1 MEQIA
6 IIHFT
11 NYPKG
16 QSRACM
22 GAVMKYTMQE
32 KKTLW
37 EGRKLVSGINCRPE
51 SVYDDFLRT
60 KLLYHK
66 EGGTM
71 FYHMVQSFP
80 AGEDVDPS
88 TAHAAA
94 LRLAE
99 WFQGR
104 EMLVCTHVDRDHIHS
119 HLLIN
124 SVSFEDGKKLHIS
137 EPELEQLRRCNDE
150 VCAVLGLP
158 VFRPQKKKQV
168 KSMSGAEYHTAVR
181 GESWKFRL
189 INTIDECMRYA
200 HSREEFIALMRSDG
214 YDVRWT
220 DSRKSITYTT
230 PGGMRCRDDRLHDE
244 KYLKERMEVEFRV
257 RQAVIYGGTAPAE
270 YAEIAAGAGTAS
282 HAGGMGRADFR
293 ADGDGKT
300 DGRAAPSTEGDHRKA
315 QTMGNAGAG
324 GGTDPGSEGDPP
336 TGRTGWEEERAA
348 LFSPQ
353 AAPAPAFTGVAA
365 GSGGAAGIAGAVVRL
380 GHALERAS
388 SGVPVRDATTSVLHG
403 DSKALRRER
412 EKKIALGHKEDD
424 HEEEQNWQQT
434 M

>member
-22 GAVMKYTMQE
+22 GAVMRYTQQE

-37 EGRKLVSGINCRPE
+37 EGRQLVSGVNCQPE
-51 SVYDDFLRT
+51 SVCDDFLRT

-80 AGEDVDPS
+80 ADEKVDPVV
-88 TAHAAA
+88 AHAAA
-94 LRLAE
+94 LKLAK

-104 EMLVCTHVDRDHIHS
+104 EVLVCTHVDRDHIHS
-119 HLLIN
+119 HFLIN

-137 EPELEQLRRCNDE
+137 EPELTQLRQRNDQ
-150 VCAVLGLP
+150 VCMEFGLP
-158 VFRPQKKKQV
+158 VFQPQKRRKV
-168 KSMSGAEYHTAVR
+168 KSMSGAEYHTAAR
-181 GESWKFRL
+181 GDSWKFRL
-189 INTIDECMRYA
+189 MNTIDECMRYVR
-200 HSREEFIALMRSDG
+200 SREEFIALMRSEG

-244 KYLKERMEVEFRV
+244 KYLKERMELEFRI
-257 RQAVIYGGTAPAE
+257 RQAVIHGGTAPAE
-270 YAEIAAGAGTAS
+270 YAEISNEDTASHSGGMARADRRTDSDGRTLGRADDSAVGADCFTQAMGDAGTAGEVDS
-282 HAGGMGRADFR
+282 GGESDMLSG
-293 ADGDGKT
+293 
-300 DGRAAPSTEGDHRKA
+300 
-315 QTMGNAGAG
+315 Q
-324 GGTDPGSEGDPP
+324 
-336 TGRTGWEEERAA
+336 TGWEAERAA
-348 LFSPQ
+348 LFSANDPTAPPLTGM
-353 AAPAPAFTGVAA
+353 AADSGVAV
-365 GSGGAAGIAGAVVRL
+365 GIAGTVVRL
-380 GHALERAS
+380 GHALERS
-388 SGVPVRDATTSVLHG
+388 DNPVPVSDAATAHKHA
-403 DSKALRRER
+403 DSKTLRRER
-412 EKKIALGHKEDD
+412 EKKIALGHKEDG
-424 HEEEQNWQQT
+424 HEEEQTWQQT

>member
-16 QSRACM
+16 QNRACM
-22 GAVMKYTMQE
+22 GAVMKYTQQE
-32 KKTLW
+32 KKTMW
-37 EGRKLVSGINCRPE
+37 EDHRLVSGVNCRPE

-80 AGEDVDPS
+80 ADEEVDPM

-94 LRLAE
+94 LKLAE

-104 EMLVCTHVDRDHIHS
+104 EVLVCTHVDRDHIHS
-119 HLLIN
+119 HFLIN

-137 EPELEQLRRCNDE
+137 EPELRQLRQCNDQ
-150 VCAVLGLP
+150 VCAEFGLP
-158 VFRPQKKKQV
+158 VFHARKEKRV
-168 KSMSGAEYHTAVR
+168 KSMSGAEYHAAAR

-189 INTIDECMRYA
+189 MNTIDECMRYA
-200 HSREEFIALMRSDG
+200 HSREAFIALMRGEG

-220 DSRKSITYTT
+220 DSRKNITYTT
-230 PGGMRCRDDRLHDE
+230 PDGMKCRDDRLHDK
-244 KYLKERMEVEFRV
+244 KYLKERMELEFRI
-257 RQAVIYGGTAPAE
+257 RQTLIHGGAAPAE
-270 YAEIAAGAGTAS
+270 YAEAARGVPASNGRGVAGTDGLAGGDGRTSGGADAFAGRDLRKDSSPGGAGTGS
-282 HAGGMGRADFR
+282 GSDQRNR
-293 ADGDGKT
+293 GDT
-300 DGRAAPSTEGDHRKA
+300 PPSG
-315 QTMGNAGAG
+315 
-324 GGTDPGSEGDPP
+324 
-336 TGRTGWEEERAA
+336 TGWEEERAA
-348 LFSPQ
+348 LFSAKDP
-353 AAPAPAFTGVAA
+353 AAPSFAGVAA
-365 GSGGAAGIAGAVVRL
+365 GPGSAAGIAGTVVQL
-380 GHALERAS
+380 GRALERIDS
-388 SGVPVRDATTSVLHG
+388 TVPVRDATALHG
-403 DSKALRRER
+403 YTDRKTRRREQ

-424 HEEEQNWQQT
+424 HEDQQTRQQT

>member
-37 EGRKLVSGINCRPE
+37 EAHKLVSGINCRPE

-60 KLLYHK
+60 KLLHHK

-80 AGEDVDPS
+80 ADKEVDPS
-88 TAHAAA
+88 AAHAAA
-94 LRLAE
+94 LKLAE

-104 EMLVCTHVDRDHIHS
+104 EVLVCTHVDRDHIHS
-119 HLLIN
+119 HFLVN

-137 EPELEQLRRCNDE
+137 EAELTQLRQRNDQ
-150 VCAVLGLP
+150 VCAEFGMP
-158 VFRPQKKKQV
+158 VFQPQKKKQV
-168 KSMSGAEYHTAVR
+168 KSMSGSEYHTAAR

-189 INTIDECMRYA
+189 MNSIDECMRYA
-200 HSREEFIALMRSDG
+200 HSREEFIALMRSEG
-214 YDVRWT
+214 YNVRWT
-220 DSRKSITYTT
+220 EGRKSITYTT

-257 RQAVIYGGTAPAE
+257 RQAIIYGGTASAE
-270 YAEIAAGAGTAS
+270 YAETTASAGTAS
-282 HAGGMGRADFR
+282 HGGTVVGDDRRTGGNRGTAGRANPSAGGDFR
-293 ADGDGKT
+293 K
-300 DGRAAPSTEGDHRKA
+300 APSL
-315 QTMGNAGAG
+315 GNAGADSG
-324 GGTDPGSEGDPP
+324 ADPGNESDTPI
-336 TGRTGWEEERAA
+336 GRTGWEEERTA
-348 LFSPQ
+348 LFSSQ
-353 AAPAPAFTGVAA
+353 AVPAPAFAGVAF
-365 GSGGAAGIAGAVVRL
+365 GSGGAAGLAGAVVQL
-380 GHALERAS
+380 GRALERS
-388 SGVPVRDATTSVLHG
+388 SGGVPVRDATTAALHG

>member
-37 EGRKLVSGINCRPE
+37 EGRRLVSGINCRPE

-60 KLLYHK
+60 KLMYHK

-80 AGEDVDPS
+80 ADEKVDPS
-88 TAHAAA
+88 AAHAAA
-94 LRLAE
+94 LKLAE
-99 WFQGR
+99 WFRGR
-104 EMLVCTHVDRDHIHS
+104 EVLVCTHVDRDHIHS
-119 HLLIN
+119 HFLIN

-137 EPELEQLRRCNDE
+137 EPELNQLRQRNDQ
-150 VCAVLGLP
+150 VCAEFGLP
-158 VFRPQKKKQV
+158 VFQPQKKTQV
-168 KSMSGAEYHTAVR
+168 KSMSGAEYHTAAR

-189 INTIDECMRYA
+189 MNTIDECMRYA
-200 HSREEFIALMRSDG
+200 HSREEFITLMRSEG

-220 DSRKSITYTT
+220 DGRKSITYTT

-244 KYLKERMEVEFRV
+244 KYLKERMELEFRI
-257 RQAVIYGGTAPAE
+257 RQAVIHGGTAPTE
-270 YAEIAAGAGTAS
+270 YAETTAGAGAAS
-282 HAGGMGRADFR
+282 HDGGVGRADFR
-293 ADGDGKT
+293 TGGNRGTA
-300 DGRAAPSTEGDHRKA
+300 GRADPSAGGDFRKA
-315 QTMGNAGAG
+315 TFLDNAGADG
-324 GGTDPGSEGDPP
+324 GADPGNESDAPI
-336 TGRTGWEEERAA
+336 GRTGWEEERAA
-348 LFSPQ
+348 FFSSQ
-353 AAPAPAFTGVAA
+353 AVPASAFAGVAF
-365 GSGGAAGIAGAVVRL
+365 GSGGAAGLAGAVVRL
-380 GHALERAS
+380 GRALERS
-388 SGVPVRDATTSVLHG
+388 SGDVPVRDATTAHRYT

>member
-22 GAVMKYTMQE
+22 GAVMKYTQQE

-37 EGRKLVSGINCRPE
+37 EGRRLVSGVNCQAK

-60 KLLYHK
+60 KLFYHK

-80 AGEDVDPS
+80 ADEEVDPV

-94 LRLAE
+94 LKLAE
-99 WFQGR
+99 WFRGR
-104 EMLVCTHVDRDHIHS
+104 EVLVCTHVDRDHIHS
-119 HLLIN
+119 HFLIN

-137 EPELEQLRRCNDE
+137 EPELTQLRQRNDQ
-150 VCAVLGLP
+150 VCMEFGLP
-158 VFRPQKKKQV
+158 VFQPRKKRV
-168 KSMSGAEYHTAVR
+168 KSMSGAEYHAAAR

-189 INTIDECMRYA
+189 MNTIDECMRYA
-200 HSREEFIALMRSDG
+200 HSREEFITLMRSEG
-214 YDVRWT
+214 YGIRWT
-220 DSRKSITYTT
+220 DSRKNITYTT

-244 KYLKERMEVEFRV
+244 KYLKERMEREFRI
-257 RQAVIYGGTAPAE
+257 RQAVIHGGAAPAE
-270 YAEIAAGAGTAS
+270 YAEVISGDTAS
-282 HAGGMGRADFR
+282 HSTRMGRVDR
-293 ADGDGKT
+293 CSDS
-300 DGRAAPSTEGDHRKA
+300 DGRAADRTDASVGRDVRKA
-315 QTMGNAGAG
+315 QPLDNAGTDRGADSG
-324 GGTDPGSEGDPP
+324 GEGDSPFA
-336 TGRTGWEEERAA
+336 GTGWEEEREA
-348 LFSPQ
+348 LFSASDPAALALAGMA
-353 AAPAPAFTGVAA
+353 AAPGDAV
-365 GSGGAAGIAGAVVRL
+365 GIAGAVVRL
-380 GHALERAS
+380 GRALERS
-388 SGVPVRDATTSVLHG
+388 DDTVPVRDTTITHQHT
-403 DSKALRRER
+403 DSKILRRER

-424 HEEEQNWQQT
+424 HEDTQTWQQT

>member
-1 MEQIA
+1 MAQIA

-32 KKTLW
+32 KKILW
-37 EGRKLVSGINCRPE
+37 EGRQLVSGINCRPE

-80 AGEDVDPS
+80 ADEEVDPAA
-88 TAHAAA
+88 AHAAA
-94 LRLAE
+94 LTLAE

-104 EMLVCTHVDRDHIHS
+104 EVLVCTHVDRNHIHS
-119 HLLIN
+119 HFLIN

-137 EPELEQLRRCNDE
+137 EPELTKLRQRNDQ
-150 VCAVLGLP
+150 VCMEFGLP
-158 VFRPQKKKQV
+158 VFQPQKKRV
-168 KSMSGAEYHTAVR
+168 RSMSGAEYHAAAR

-189 INTIDECMRYA
+189 MNAIDECMRYA
-200 HSREEFIALMRSDG
+200 RSREEFITLMRSEG

-220 DSRKSITYTT
+220 DNRKNVTYTT
-230 PGGMRCRDDRLHDE
+230 PGGMRCRDDRFHDE
-244 KYLKERMEVEFRV
+244 KYLKERMELEFRV
-257 RQAVIYGGTAPAE
+257 RQEVIHGGTAPTE
-270 YAEIAAGAGTAS
+270 YAETAGNSSSYDRGVAGTGRSPDCHGQNPGGADAP
-282 HAGGMGRADFR
+282 AGRDI
-293 ADGDGKT
+293 
-300 DGRAAPSTEGDHRKA
+300 RKA
-315 QTMGNAGAG
+315 QSLDNK
-324 GGTDPGSEGDPP
+324 GTDDGADPGDKGDPP
-336 TGRTGWEEERAA
+336 PAGTGWEEERAT
-348 LFSPQ
+348 LFSASNP
-353 AAPAPAFTGVAA
+353 AAPALAGVAA
-365 GSGGAAGIAGAVVRL
+365 GSSGAAGLAGAVVRL
-380 GHALERAS
+380 GRALERS
-388 SGVPVRDATTSVLHG
+388 DDPVPINDAAAVHRHT
-403 DSKALRRER
+403 DSKTLRRER

-424 HEEEQNWQQT
+424 HEDTQTWQQT

>member
-16 QSRACM
+16 QSHACM
-22 GAVMKYTMQE
+22 GAVMRYTQQE

-37 EGRKLVSGINCRPE
+37 EGRQLVSGVNCRPE
-51 SVYDDFLRT
+51 SVHDDFLRT

-80 AGEDVDPS
+80 ADEEVNPG

-94 LRLAE
+94 LKLAK

-104 EMLVCTHVDRDHIHS
+104 EVLVCTHVDRDHIHS
-119 HLLIN
+119 HFLIN

-137 EPELEQLRRCNDE
+137 EPELTQLRQRNDQ
-150 VCAVLGLP
+150 VCMEFGLP
-158 VFRPQKKKQV
+158 VFQPQKRRKV
-168 KSMSGAEYHTAVR
+168 KSMSGAEYHTAAR

-189 INTIDECMRYA
+189 MNTIDSCMRYA
-200 HSREEFIALMRSDG
+200 RSREEFIALMRSEG

-244 KYLKERMEVEFRV
+244 KYLKERMELEFRI
-257 RQAVIYGGTAPAE
+257 RQAVIHGGTAPAE
-270 YAEIAAGAGTAS
+270 YAEACHGDTAS
-282 HAGGMGRADFR
+282 HGGGVVRADRRTDDAGRTPGGADASAGGD
-293 ADGDGKT
+293 
-300 DGRAAPSTEGDHRKA
+300 SRKA
-315 QTMGNAGAG
+315 QVLG
-324 GGTDPGSEGDPP
+324 DPGADGGADPGGKGDPQSA
-336 TGRTGWEEERAA
+336 GTGWEEERAA
-348 LFSPQ
+348 LFSANGPT
-353 AAPAPAFTGVAA
+353 APPLTGMAIDSGVAV
-365 GSGGAAGIAGAVVRL
+365 GIAGAVVRL
-380 GHALERAS
+380 GHALERPDNP
-388 SGVPVRDATTSVLHG
+388 VPINDATTAHKHA
-403 DSKALRRER
+403 DSKTLRRER

-424 HEEEQNWQQT
+424 HEDTQTWQQT

>member
-22 GAVMKYTMQE
+22 GAVMRYTQQE

-37 EGRKLVSGINCRPE
+37 EGRQLVSGVNCRPE
-51 SVYDDFLRT
+51 SVCDDFLRT

-80 AGEDVDPS
+80 ADEKVDP
-88 TAHAAA
+88 TVAHAAA
-94 LRLAE
+94 LKLAE

-104 EMLVCTHVDRDHIHS
+104 EVLVCTHVDRDHVHS
-119 HLLIN
+119 HFLVN
-124 SVSFEDGKKLHIS
+124 SVSFEEGKKLHIS
-137 EPELEQLRRCNDE
+137 EPELAQLRQRNDQ
-150 VCAVLGLP
+150 VCMEFGLP
-158 VFRPQKKKQV
+158 VFQPQKRRKV
-168 KSMSGAEYHTAVR
+168 KSMSGAEYHTAAR

-189 INTIDECMRYA
+189 MNTIDECMRYA
-200 HSREEFIALMRSDG
+200 RNQEEFIALMRSEG

-244 KYLKERMEVEFRV
+244 KYLKERMEVEFRI
-257 RQAVIYGGTAPAE
+257 RQAVIHGGTAPAE
-270 YAEIAAGAGTAS
+270 YAEACHGDTASHGGGVVRADRRTDDVGRTLGRADDPAAGADCLTQAMGDAGTA
-282 HAGGMGRADFR
+282 GGV
-293 ADGDGKT
+293 
-300 DGRAAPSTEGDHRKA
+300 
-315 QTMGNAGAG
+315 
-324 GGTDPGSEGDPP
+324 DPGGESDMLSGQ
-336 TGRTGWEEERAA
+336 TGWEAERAA
-348 LFSPQ
+348 LFSANDPT
-353 AAPAPAFTGVAA
+353 APALAGVAVD
-365 GSGGAAGIAGAVVRL
+365 SGGAVGAVGAVVRL
-380 GHALERAS
+380 GRALEQS
-388 SGVPVRDATTSVLHG
+388 DNPVPISDATTVHRHT
-403 DSKALRRER
+403 DSKTLRRER
-412 EKKIALGHKEDD
+412 EKKIALGHREDD
-424 HEEEQNWQQT
+424 HEDTQNWQQT

>member
-22 GAVMKYTMQE
+22 GAVMKYTQQE

-189 INTIDECMRYA
+189 MNTIDECMRYA
-200 HSREEFIALMRSDG
+200 HSREDFITLMRSEG

-257 RQAVIYGGTAPAE
+257 RQAVIYGGTASAE

-282 HAGGMGRADFR
+282 HGGAVVGDDRSTGGNRGTAGGDFL
-293 ADGDGKT
+293 K
-300 DGRAAPSTEGDHRKA
+300 APSL
-315 QTMGNAGAG
+315 GNAGADSG
-324 GGTDPGSEGDPP
+324 ADPGNESDTPI
-336 TGRTGWEEERAA
+336 GRTGWEEEREA

-353 AAPAPAFTGVAA
+353 AAPAPAFAGVAT
-365 GSGGAAGIAGAVVRL
+365 GSGGAAGLAGAVVRL
-380 GHALERAS
+380 GRALERAS
-388 SGVPVRDATTSVLHG
+388 SGVPVRDATTSALHG

>member
-22 GAVMKYTMQE
+22 GAVMRYTQQE

-37 EGRKLVSGINCRPE
+37 EGRQLVSGVNCRPE

-80 AGEDVDPS
+80 ADEKVDP
-88 TAHAAA
+88 TVAHAAA
-94 LRLAE
+94 LKLAK

-104 EMLVCTHVDRDHIHS
+104 EVLVCTHVDRDHIHS
-119 HLLIN
+119 HFLIN
-124 SVSFEDGKKLHIS
+124 SVSFENGKKLHIS
-137 EPELEQLRRCNDE
+137 EPELTQLRQRNDQ
-150 VCAVLGLP
+150 VCMEFGLP
-158 VFRPQKKKQV
+158 VFQPQKRRKV
-168 KSMSGAEYHTAVR
+168 KSMSGAEYHTAAR

-189 INTIDECMRYA
+189 MNTIDSCMRYA
-200 HSREEFIALMRSDG
+200 RSREEFIALMRSEG

-244 KYLKERMEVEFRV
+244 KYLKERMELEFRI
-257 RQAVIYGGTAPAE
+257 RQAVIHGGTAPAE
-270 YAEIAAGAGTAS
+270 YAEACHGDTAS
-282 HAGGMGRADFR
+282 HGGGVVRADRRTDDAGRTPGGADASAGGD
-293 ADGDGKT
+293 
-300 DGRAAPSTEGDHRKA
+300 SRKA
-315 QTMGNAGAG
+315 QVLG
-324 GGTDPGSEGDPP
+324 DPGADGGADPGGKGDPQSA
-336 TGRTGWEEERAA
+336 GTGWEEERAA
-348 LFSPQ
+348 LFSANGPT
-353 AAPAPAFTGVAA
+353 APPLTGMAIDSGVAV
-365 GSGGAAGIAGAVVRL
+365 GIAGAVVRL
-380 GHALERAS
+380 GHALERPDNP
-388 SGVPVRDATTSVLHG
+388 VPINDATTAHKHA
-403 DSKALRRER
+403 DSKTLRRER

-424 HEEEQNWQQT
+424 HEDTQTWQQT

>member
-22 GAVMKYTMQE
+22 GAVMRYTQQE

-37 EGRKLVSGINCRPE
+37 EGRRLVSGVNCQAK

-60 KLLYHK
+60 KLFYHK

-80 AGEDVDPS
+80 ADEKVDP
-88 TAHAAA
+88 TVAHAAA
-94 LRLAE
+94 LKLAE

-104 EMLVCTHVDRDHIHS
+104 EVLVCTHVDRDHIHS
-119 HLLIN
+119 HFLIN

-137 EPELEQLRRCNDE
+137 ETELTQLRQHNDQA
-150 VCAVLGLP
+150 CAEFGLP
-158 VFRPQKKKQV
+158 VFQPQKRRKV
-168 KSMSGAEYHTAVR
+168 KSMSGAEYHTAAR

-189 INTIDECMRYA
+189 MNTIDACMRYA
-200 HSREEFIALMRSDG
+200 RSREEFIALMRSEG

-244 KYLKERMEVEFRV
+244 KYLKERMELEFRI
-257 RQAVIYGGTAPAE
+257 RQAVIHGGAAPAE
-270 YAEIAAGAGTAS
+270 YAEVISGDTAS
-282 HAGGMGRADFR
+282 HSTRMGRVDR
-293 ADGDGKT
+293 CSDS
-300 DGRAAPSTEGDHRKA
+300 DGRAADRTDASVGRDVRKA
-315 QTMGNAGAG
+315 QPLDNAGTDG
-324 GGTDPGSEGDPP
+324 GIDSRGKGDTPP
-336 TGRTGWEEERAA
+336 VGTGWEEERAA
-348 LFSPQ
+348 LFPANDPTSP
-353 AAPAPAFTGVAA
+353 PLTGVAIDSDGA
-365 GSGGAAGIAGAVVRL
+365 GGIAGTVVRL
-380 GHALERAS
+380 GHALERS
-388 SGVPVRDATTSVLHG
+388 DNPVPVSDAATAHKHA
-403 DSKALRRER
+403 DSKTLRRER
-412 EKKIALGHKEDD
+412 EKKIALGHKEDG
-424 HEEEQNWQQT
+424 HEEEQTWQQT

>member
-1 MEQIA
+1 MAQIA

-32 KKTLW
+32 KKILW
-37 EGRKLVSGINCRPE
+37 EGRQLVSGINCRPE

-80 AGEDVDPS
+80 ADEEVDPAA
-88 TAHAAA
+88 AHAAA
-94 LRLAE
+94 LTLAE

-104 EMLVCTHVDRDHIHS
+104 EVLVCTHVDRDHIHS
-119 HLLIN
+119 HFLIN

-137 EPELEQLRRCNDE
+137 EPELTKLRQRNDQ
-150 VCAVLGLP
+150 VCTEFGLP
-158 VFRPQKKKQV
+158 VFQPQKNRV
-168 KSMSGAEYHTAVR
+168 RSMSGAEYHAAAR

-189 INTIDECMRYA
+189 MNTIDECMRYA
-200 HSREEFIALMRSDG
+200 RSREEFITLMHSEG

-220 DSRKSITYTT
+220 DNRKNVTYTT

-244 KYLKERMEVEFRV
+244 KYLKERMELEFRI
-257 RQAVIYGGTAPAE
+257 RQAVIHGGAAPAE
-270 YAEIAAGAGTAS
+270 YTEITSGDTAPYSGRVGGAGRRTGSDGRTAGRAGTP
-282 HAGGMGRADFR
+282 AGGDISKTSPL
-293 ADGDGKT
+293 GDSGT
-300 DGRAAPSTEGDHRKA
+300 VG
-315 QTMGNAGAG
+315 GA
-324 GGTDPGSEGDPP
+324 DPGGKGDSPFA
-336 TGRTGWEEERAA
+336 GTGWEEERAA
-348 LFSPQ
+348 LFSTGDPT
-353 AAPAPAFTGVAA
+353 APALAGVAA
-365 GSGGAAGIAGAVVRL
+365 GHSGAVGLAGAVVRL
-380 GHALERAS
+380 GHALERS
-388 SGVPVRDATTSVLHG
+388 DDPVPINDAAVVHRHT
-403 DSKALRRER
+403 DSKTLRRER

-424 HEEEQNWQQT
+424 HEDIQTWQQT